1 MNGELLARTLKT
13 RQPSAEGRGRGGA
26 AAAGAPG
33 AAARSGTA
41 CPPPLVPRSGRGR
54 GCGREPEPQAARR
67 PRASSPA
74 ESPALACRRRGPGR
88 LWRAVGRPASR
99 GSGAAE
105 RGRRGGRRTQEPEPP
120 PPPPASNLRSRRL
133 PPTRPSPATYSPRLT
148 SRAASEQ
155 KSGG

>member
-26 AAAGAPG
+26 AAAGAPR

-54 GCGREPEPQAARR
+54 GCRREPEPRAAPEQARR
-67 PRASSPA
+67 QRPA
-74 ESPALACRRRGPGR
+74 FACRRRGPGR
-88 LWRAVGRPASR
+88 LWRAGGRSASR

-120 PPPPASNLRSRRL
+120 PPPPPPASNLQSRRL
-133 PPTRPSPATYSPRLT
+133 PPTRPSPATHSPRLT
-148 SRAASEQ
+148 SRVASEQ
-155 KSGG
+155 ESGG